1 MVLEA
6 ITNAVSI
13 LSVNLIAALV
23 ILLLGIVIGR
33 FVGKLIRRVLKEVE
47 INKILK
53 EEAGVKVPLEEVVS
67 SIAKYLIYLI
77 AVIFALDQIGLTTTI
92 LNIILGVFLLIIVV
106 FIILAFKDFIPNL
119 MSGLFIHQKRGL
131 KDGDKIKVDGIE
143 GKIEHIS
150 IIETRI
156 KTKNGDI
163 IFIPNSMLTK
173 QKVIKKK

>member
-1 MVLEA
+1 MLEA
-6 ITNAVSI
+6 ITSKVST
-13 LSVNLIAALV
+13 LSVNLIGALV

-33 FVGKLIRRVLKEVE
+33 FIGKLIKKVLKEVE

-53 EEAGVKVPLEEVVS
+53 EEAGVKVPIEEVVS
-67 SIAKYLIYLI
+67 SLAKYLIYFI
-77 AVIFALDQIGLTTTI
+77 AVIFALDQIGLTTTV

-119 MSGLFIHQKRGL
+119 ISGLFIHQKRGL
-131 KDGDKIKVDGIE
+131 KDGDKINMDGIN
-143 GKIEHIS
+143 GIIEHIS

-163 IFIPNSMLTK
+163 IFVPNSMLTK
-173 QKVIKKK
+173 HKVIKKK